1 VTILKMRAPGMTLM
15 RMPMFIWTSLCSS
28 ILIISIF
35 PILSL
40 TLILLYL
47 DRYFGMH
54 FFTTDGGGNAMMYV
68 NLIWSWGHPEVYV
81 IILPAFG
88 IFSEVVSTFAKKHL
102 YSYKTGVAA
111 AFGVLVLSM
120 LVWLHHFFTMG
131 AGANVNAFFGI
142 MTTLI
147 AIPTGVQ
154 FFNWLLTLYKGRITL
169 SLPMYWFLAFA
180 VTFTL
185 GGMAGVLMAIP
196 PLDFQIHNS
205 LFLVAHFHTM
215 VIGGAVFGI
224 FAGLSYW
231 FPKIT
236 GIKLNEK
243 YGKISFWLWLIG
255 FLVAFIPLY
264 ILGMLGATRRLDHY
278 DASLGWQ
285 GLFVVALIGGLMIG
299 AAVLA
304 QIWQVVVSFKEKQVD
319 STGDPF
325 DGRTLEWSMPSPP
338 PIFNFAVI
346 PTVTDK
352 DAFWAMKQKEIARSA
367 PASTS
372 RDKAI
377 SYTDRSPRS
386 DQNIGARDFPSPTYT
401 DIHMPKNTAAGI
413 YVSAFCFLAGF
424 AFVWHIA
431 WLQVVGILGA
441 IIVVIHKSL
450 EEETEYT
457 IPAAEVERMEKE
469 RVSFYEPMSK
479 ISNS

>member
-1 VTILKMRAPGMTLM
+1 
-15 RMPMFIWTSLCSS
+15 
-28 ILIISIF
+28 
-35 PILSL
+35 
-40 TLILLYL
+40 
-47 DRYFGMH
+47 
-54 FFTTDGGGNAMMYV
+54 
-68 NLIWSWGHPEVYV
+68 
-81 IILPAFG
+81 
-88 IFSEVVSTFAKKHL
+88 
-102 YSYKTGVAA
+102 
-111 AFGVLVLSM
+111 
-120 LVWLHHFFTMG
+120 
-131 AGANVNAFFGI
+131 
-142 MTTLI
+142 
-147 AIPTGVQ
+147 VQ
-154 FFNWLLTLYKGRITL
+154 FFNWLLTLYKGRVTL

-236 GIKLNEK
+236 GLKLNEK